1 MSHLRQLVRSL
12 RTAKAT
18 HFGYT
23 GPGPAPVSAL
33 VSLLKARALEHGG
46 DKFQVPGIIERDLDS
61 ELRRTDWVAF
71 DGSNARVI
79 KSSKGIPMRT
89 CGCHEN
95 AALVALSR
103 KWECWTGLALSDDG
117 IWRVHSWARV
127 PSTGT
132 IIETTTPR
140 VKYLG
145 VKLSIED
152 TQDLV

>member
-1 MSHLRQLVRSL
+1 VSLRQLTRSL
-12 RTAKAT
+12 RTMKGIA
-18 HFGYT
+18 FGYT

-33 VSLLKARALEHGG
+33 VSILKARALEHGG
-46 DKFQVPGIIERDLDS
+46 SKFQVPGIIERDLS
-61 ELRRTDWVAF
+61 AELKREDWVAF
-71 DGSNARVI
+71 DGSKARVI

-95 AALVALSR
+95 AARVALSR
-103 KWECWTGLALSDDG
+103 GWECWTGLALSEDG

-132 IIETTTPR
+132 VIETTTGR

-145 VKLSIED
+145 VKLSVED
-152 TQDLV
+152 TEDLL